1 MGKEEL
7 LSKIKLEFETE
18 ANKITGE
25 TELKIRQMEKE
36 NDEKIAA
43 KRHEIF
49 ADLHKNLED
58 IRRKDL
64 IETDI
69 KIRSLLLEVKQNL
82 INDIFKEV
90 QVKIKGEDYHKLIEN
105 MLMSSVQNGEG
116 EVVFSKEDSK
126 IFTEDFINGINSKLK
141 ALGKNSRFMLSKKY
155 GNFSG
160 GFVLRYSGIEIN
172 NTFETIFGYLRKDL
186 EMEIGKILFPEK

>member
-18 ANKITGE
+18 ANKIAGE
-25 TELKIRQMEKE
+25 AELKIRLMEKE
-36 NDEKIAA
+36 NDEKIAV

-49 ADLHKNLED
+49 TDLHKNLED
-58 IRRKDL
+58 IRRKDT

-69 KIRSLLLEVKQNL
+69 KIRTLLLEVKHDL
-82 INDIFKEV
+82 INDVFKEV
-90 QVKIKGEDYHKLIEN
+90 EIRIKGGDYHRLIEN

-116 EVVFSKEDSK
+116 EVVFSKEDIK
-126 IFTEDFINGINSKLK
+126 IFTEDFIKGINGKIK
-141 ALGKNSRFMLSKKY
+141 ALGKNSRFIFSQKY

-160 GFVLRYSGIEIN
+160 GFILRYSGIEIN
-172 NTFETIFGYLRKDL
+172 NTFETIFGYLRKEL
-186 EMEIGKILFPEK
+186 EMEVGKILFP

>member
-18 ANKITGE
+18 ANKIVEE
-25 TELKIRQMEKE
+25 TELKILRMEKE
-36 NDEKIAA
+36 NDEKISA
-43 KRHEIF
+43 KRQEIF

-69 KIRSLLLEVKQNL
+69 KIRSLLLEVKQGL

-90 QVKIKGEDYHKLIEN
+90 QVKIKSGDYHRLIEN

-116 EVVFSKEDSK
+116 EVIFSKEDSK
-126 IFTEDFINGINSKLK
+126 NFTDEFIKGINGKIK
-141 ALGKNSRFMLSKKY
+141 ALGKNSHFTLNQKY

-160 GFVLRYSGIEIN
+160 GFILRYSGIEIN

-186 EMEIGKILFPEK
+186 EMEVGKILFP